1 MKIRWNNGAI
11 ISLIFAGLLLGGCA
25 ATPATS
31 TKQVAE
37 EAMAPAGDYRIGP
50 GDALE
55 VFVWEHKDLSV
66 AVPVRP
72 DGKISTPLVED
83 MKAEGK
89 TPSELSDD
97 IEKALAEFVRAPVVS
112 VIVQEFKGQ
121 FSNQIRVVGQAEKPQ
136 ALSYREG
143 ITLLDVMI
151 EVGGL
156 TQFAAGNKSKIVRKE
171 GTTQSEMPVRL
182 SDLMKKGKIDNNVAM
197 RPGDVLIIPE
207 SVF

>member
-1 MKIRWNNGAI
+1 MKIRWNSGAI
-11 ISLIFAGLLLGGCA
+11 ISLIFAGLLVGGCSS
-25 ATPATS
+25 TSTTS
-31 TKQVAE
+31 TKQITE
-37 EAMAPAGDYRIGP
+37 EVISPAGDYRIGP
-50 GDALE
+50 GDALDI
-55 VFVWEHKDLSV
+55 FVWEHEDLSLS
-66 AVPVRP
+66 VPVRP

-89 TPSELSDD
+89 TPSELSEDL
-97 IEKALAEFVRAPVVS
+97 EKALSEFVRTPVVS
-112 VIVQEFKGQ
+112 VIVQEFNGQ

-171 GTTQSEMPVRL
+171 GNTQSEMPVRL
-182 SDLMKKGKIDNNVAM
+182 ADLMKKGKIDNNVAM

>member
-1 MKIRWNNGAI
+1 MKIRWNSGAI
-11 ISLIFAGLLLGGCA
+11 ISLIFTGLLVGGCA
-25 ATPATS
+25 STPATS
-31 TKQVAE
+31 TKQIAE
-37 EAMAPAGDYRIGP
+37 EAITPAEDYRIGP
-50 GDALE
+50 GDALQI
-55 VFVWEHKDLSV
+55 FVWEHDDLSV

-89 TPSELSDD
+89 TPSELSEDL
-97 IEKALAEFVRAPVVS
+97 KVALSEFVRAPVVS

-171 GTTQSEMPVRL
+171 GGTQSEMPVRL

-207 SVF
+207 SIF

>member
-1 MKIRWNNGAI
+1 MKIRWNSGAI
-11 ISLIFAGLLLGGCA
+11 ISLIFAGLLVGGCA
-25 ATPATS
+25 ATPTTS
-31 TKQVAE
+31 TTQIAE
-37 EAMAPAGDYRIGP
+37 EVMTPAEDYRIGP
-50 GDALE
+50 GDSLE
-55 VFVWEHKDLSV
+55 IFVWEHKDLSV
-66 AVPVRP
+66 SVPVRP

-89 TPSELSDD
+89 TPSELSADL
-97 IEKALAEFVRAPVVS
+97 EASLSEFVRAPVVS
-112 VIVQEFKGQ
+112 VIVQEFRGQ
-121 FSNQIRVVGQAEKPQ
+121 FSNQIRVVGQAENPQ

-171 GTTQSEMPVRL
+171 GGTQSEMLVRL